1 MIGEKMIKK
10 IDSLLNDI
18 SARFSDHRTQLFDVK
33 PASFD
38 GHQLF
43 LEGRVLDETSLQT
56 LNHDLLEQF
65 PELQLETSGVSILR
79 KPSPCM
85 AYVNTNLTSIHD
97 KPSWLAEML
106 SQNTFGASLEILEEQ
121 GRWVFV
127 RQSDG
132 YLGWMYRPYLSEIPS
147 PAPTHIVSAPVTQI
161 YAEPNLQSALHS
173 RLVGGTF
180 VQIVSTRG
188 AWAEI
193 DANNWGW
200 VLLSDL
206 RDLDHL
212 PQSSK
217 ARRKQIIEDTVR
229 LIGVPYL
236 WGGTSINGIDC
247 SGLAQLAHSWV
258 GLTIPRDAD
267 QQYLAGKMI
276 EPPFQPGDLLF
287 FGEKG
292 DARSITHVAI
302 SLGEWHIIHSSRS
315 RNGVYL
321 DDVQEVAHLRE
332 SFFGAATFLT
342 P

>member
-1 MIGEKMIKK
+1 M
-10 IDSLLNDI
+10 
-18 SARFSDHRTQLFDVK
+18 AFVK
-33 PASFD
+33 
-38 GHQLF
+38 
-43 LEGRVLDETSLQT
+43 
-56 LNHDLLEQF
+56 
-65 PELQLETSGVSILR
+65 
-79 KPSPCM
+79 
-85 AYVNTNLTSIHD
+85 TNLTGVYAE
-97 KPSWLAEML
+97 PSWLAEML
-106 SQNTFGASLEILEEQ
+106 NQITFGSPLEILEER
-121 GRWVFV
+121 GSWVFV

-132 YLGWMYRPYLSEIPS
+132 YLGWMYRPYLTEIPCPS
-147 PAPTHIVSAPVTQI
+147 PTHIVSAPVTQVH
-161 YAEPNLQSALHS
+161 AEPNPQSALRS

-193 DANNWGW
+193 DANTWGW

-206 RDLDHL
+206 RALDLL
-212 PQSSK
+212 PQTSN
-217 ARRKQIIEDTVR
+217 ARRKQIVEDAVR
-229 LIGVPYL
+229 LVGVPYL

-247 SGLAQLAHSWV
+247 SGLAQLAHRWS

-267 QQYLAGKMI
+267 QQYHAGKCI
-276 EPPFQPGDLLF
+276 EPPFRPGDLLF

-292 DARSITHVAI
+292 NSRSITHVAI

-315 RNGVYL
+315 QNGVYL